1 MSAYLD
7 NAATTKPCEN
17 CIDAMNRAM
26 MENYGNPSSLH
37 GMGLKAQLAMDAA
50 RKELAGA
57 LGAQADEILF
67 TSGATESNNMAIL
80 GTAALYGKRKRRI
93 VTTTVEHACVK
104 GACDA
109 LEAQGYE
116 VIRIAP
122 NADGNIDSAEF
133 AAAVDENT
141 CLVSMML
148 VNNETGH
155 ILPVKETFS
164 MIKKRFPLVICH
176 TDAVQGFLKV
186 PFRVT
191 DLQADLLTVSGH
203 KVHAAKGIGALYHKK
218 GVRLSPLLH
227 GGEQEGGNRPGT
239 ESVPL
244 IVGFGA
250 AVKEMR
256 NSMDIRRKHCTE
268 LRNLCIEKLQEIDG
282 ISIQSPSNGSP
293 FILSISA
300 EGLRSETLLHFLE
313 EREIYVSSGS
323 ACSKGKQSGVLQQF
337 GVPDRLADSTI
348 RISFCAENTV
358 EDVLLLAEQIAVAQ
372 HTLIHKR

>member
-1 MSAYLD
+1 MAAYLD
-7 NAATTKPCEN
+7 NAATTKPCKS
-17 CIDAMNRAM
+17 CVDAMISALTD
-26 MENYGNPSSLH
+26 NYGNPSSLH
-37 GMGLKAQLAMDAA
+37 GMGLHAQLAVDDA
-50 RKELAGA
+50 RKYIAAA
-57 LGAQADEILF
+57 LGAQPEEILF

-80 GTAALYGKRKRRI
+80 GTAALYGKRKRRV

-109 LEAQGYE
+109 LEAQGFE
-116 VIRIAP
+116 VVRIAP
-122 NADGNIDSAEF
+122 NTDGNIAPDEVAG
-133 AAAVDENT
+133 AVDENT
-141 CLVSMML
+141 CLVSMMM

-164 MIKKRFPLVICH
+164 LIKKRNPQVICH
-176 TDAVQGFLKV
+176 CDAVQGFLKL
-186 PFRVT
+186 PFRVA

-203 KVHAAKGIGALYHKK
+203 KVHAAKGVGALYHKK
-218 GVRLSPLLH
+218 GIRLSPLLH
-227 GGEQEGGNRPGT
+227 GGEQENGNRPGT

-256 NSMDIRRKHCTE
+256 QNMDARRAHCAE
-268 LRNLCIEKLQEIDG
+268 LWSLCIEKMREIEG
-282 ISIQSPSNGSP
+282 ITVQSPPDGSP
-293 FILSISA
+293 FILSLSA
-300 EGLRSETLLHFLE
+300 AGLRSETLLHFLE

-337 GVPDRLADSTI
+337 GVPDKLADSTI
-348 RISFCAENTV
+348 RVSFCAENTRA
-358 EDVLLLAEQIAVAQ
+358 DVLLLAEQIAVAQ